1 MFAKESLGEGPDG
14 FASVRAEV
22 VNNRQPF
29 VVATGRKA
37 RDEAKARLEMFII
50 LRNMDQETK

>member
-1 MFAKESLGEGPDG
+1 MLAKESFGEGPDG
-14 FASVRAEV
+14 FASVRADV
-22 VNNRQPF
+22 VNKRQPF